1 MIVLDASA
9 VLAVLGDERGSSEVV
24 ERSAGA
30 LISTVNLAEIMQKAV
45 YNGLGPRAVSELI
58 GQAEWAIV
66 PFDDQM
72 ALAAADLWAP
82 TKHRGL
88 SLGDRACLALAQ
100 AVGGVALTLDTGW
113 AGLEVEGATIHV
125 VRR

>member
-9 VLAVLGDERGSSEVV
+9 VLAVLGGERGSSEVV

-45 YNGLGPRAVSELI
+45 HNGLATRAVSDLI
-58 GQAEWAIV
+58 GQAEWGIV

-72 ALAAADLWAP
+72 AVAAADLWAP
-82 TKHRGL
+82 TKHKGL
-88 SLGDRACLALAQ
+88 SLGDRACLALTQ
-100 AVGGVALTLDTGW
+100 AVNGVALTLDTGW
-113 AGLEVEGATIHV
+113 AGLEIDGASIHIV
-125 VRR
+125 KR